1 MSMLVTQP
9 IGKIIEK
16 IVTNRNGELMRV
28 TFLVSE
34 IAGAIQVKVLSATP
48 IVAIASVCL
57 ALAGNVQNIVNRFSV
72 NFSEFIAGFSDF
84 AFFMSQPTRAPA
96 SI

>member
-1 MSMLVTQP
+1 MSMLVNHSQ
-9 IGKIIEK
+9 KVIEK
-16 IVTNRNGELMRV
+16 VVTNRNGQLMRV
-28 TFLVSE
+28 AFLVTE

-48 IVAIASVCL
+48 IVALTSVVL
-57 ALAGNVQNIVNRFSV
+57 ALAGNVSNIVNRFSV

-96 SI
+96 L

>member
-1 MSMLVTQP
+1 MLVTQP
-9 IGKIIEK
+9 ISKIIERV
-16 IVTNRNGELMRV
+16 VTARNGQLMRV

-48 IVAIASVCL
+48 IVALTSVCL
-57 ALAGNVQNIVNRFSV
+57 AISGNVQNIVNRFSV
-72 NFSEFIAGFSDF
+72 NFSEFTSGFSDF

-96 SI
+96 FI

>member
-1 MSMLVTQP
+1 MLVTTRGQ
-9 IGKIIEK
+9 KVIEK
-16 IVTNRNGELMRV
+16 VVTNRNGQMMRV
-28 TFLVSE
+28 AFLVTE

-48 IVAIASVCL
+48 IVALTSVVL
-57 ALAGNVQNIVNRFSV
+57 ALAGNVANIINKFSL
-72 NFSEFIAGFSDF
+72 NFSEFTSGFSDF

>member
-1 MSMLVTQP
+1 MLVTQP

-16 IVTNRNGELMRV
+16 IVTNRKGELMRV

-48 IVAIASVCL
+48 IVALTSVVL
-57 ALAGNVQNIVNRFSV
+57 ALAGNVANIINKFSV
-72 NFSEFIAGFSDF
+72 HFSEFTSGFSDF

-96 SI
+96 FI

>member
-1 MSMLVTQP
+1 MLVNHSQ
-9 IGKIIEK
+9 KVIEK
-16 IVTNRNGELMRV
+16 VVTNRNGQLMRV
-28 TFLVSE
+28 AFLVTE

-48 IVAIASVCL
+48 IVALTSVVL
-57 ALAGNVQNIVNRFSV
+57 ALAGNVSNIVNRFSV

-96 SI
+96 L